1 MISRTTTAGT
11 RNRPQTEPTRVL
23 LALTAPE
30 ARLLERS
37 TVLFAAA
44 IAPYARDV
52 DDAGSPLRSARRK
65 LGRALR
71 LAAVP
76 GADEDGPAGTK
87 TERPRARGSRPGA
100 RRAVAAKHM

>member
-1 MISRTTTAGT
+1 MIARTMPAGT

-23 LALTAPE
+23 VALTATE

-44 IAPYARDV
+44 VAPYARDV
-52 DDAGSPLRSARRK
+52 NEAGSPLRSARRK
-65 LGRALR
+65 LGRAMR

-76 GADEDGPAGTK
+76 GAGEDGLAATK

-100 RRAVAAKHM
+100 RRSVAAKHV

>member
-1 MISRTTTAGT
+1 MIARTTPAGT
-11 RNRPQTEPTRVL
+11 RNRPQAEPTRVL

-44 IAPYARDV
+44 IAPYAHEV
-52 DDAGSPLRSARRK
+52 DEAGSPLRSARRK

-76 GADEDGPAGTK
+76 GVDEDGLASAK

-100 RRAVAAKHM
+100 RRAAAVKHL

>member
-1 MISRTTTAGT
+1 MTARTTPAGT
-11 RNRPQTEPTRVL
+11 RARPQTEPTQVL

-52 DDAGSPLRSARRK
+52 NEAGSPLRSARRK
-65 LGRALR
+65 LGRAMR
-71 LAAVP
+71 LAAGP
-76 GADEDGPAGTK
+76 GADEDGLAGTK

-100 RRAVAAKHM
+100 RRSVASNHL